1 MPRARPSF
9 LAARFSWRTFLFGI
23 VLLSF
28 WFGFR
33 NRFHD
38 AFERMDLFA
47 YDLRINT
54 VAPRPSSGVVAIAAV
69 DDKSIAQLGQWPWPR
84 AVLGRLVDAL
94 KDYQVKVVGFDAI
107 FSEADKSDVARAQT
121 TQKLAQLGLTQQT
134 IREVLGPGNDEA
146 FAAAMKAQGLTVL
159 GYAFQSHRFQAH
171 YATDNTAGFL
181 DKIRPP
187 GPLGYGIIRQAPGK
201 PHDLIKARAY
211 QPPYEVLNDA
221 AHSTGYFDVD
231 ADADGEIRT
240 EMTVIRFDGRYCAP
254 LFLAVVDAYADGAP
268 MLLGIDAEGVSG
280 VSIAG
285 VGIPVDDDGRML
297 VNFRR
302 GADPFPRYSISDI
315 INHKI
320 KPDKLAGKI
329 VLVGAT
335 AHGLGDRGVTPI
347 DGDMARVEVHA
358 HAIDNVLQGDFIRR
372 TYEAVE
378 IAFLGA
384 LLMGVAI
391 SLGVAWLSAM
401 ASALL
406 GAVLL
411 VGYYFYAQMRLQQ
424 DGLVVGVVFP
434 LLTVVTLYMFLA
446 GYRYITEGRE
456 KRHLRIAFEHYLN
469 PDVITSVLD
478 SPAGL
483 KLGGEKRH
491 LAILFADIVSFT
503 KRAES
508 TEPEE
513 LLALL
518 NTYMTSMIDVIFKTR
533 GVVDKLMGD
542 GIMAFWGAPN
552 DLENPSRA
560 AIDCALKMLENLH
573 DLQTND
579 PRFADLDI
587 GIGISTGDVVVGNL
601 GGENRFDYSV
611 IGDTVNFASRL
622 EGLTRHFKVHLLVS
636 LETYNEAGAGYIGRE
651 LGLVKVK
658 GKQLFVPIVHVAG
671 HANDSVDP
679 SFYRHFG
686 DALTMIRAGQFL
698 SARAELERLGET
710 RPDDTPVRIY
720 LDKLVSAD
728 PDHPPTEMVFEFE
741 SK

>member
-1 MPRARPSF
+1 MASARSSF
-9 LAARFSWRTFLFGI
+9 LAPRFSWRTFLFGI
-23 VLLSF
+23 VLLGF
-28 WFGFR
+28 WFAFHD
-33 NRFHD
+33 RFHD
-38 AFERMDLFA
+38 AFARMDLIA

-54 VAPRPSSGVVAIAAV
+54 VAPHPSSGVIAIAAV

-84 AVLGRLVDAL
+84 VVLARLVDAL
-94 KDYQVKVVGFDAI
+94 KDYKVKVIGFDAL
-107 FSEADKSDVARAQT
+107 FSEADKSDVARAEIS
-121 TQKLAQLGLTQQT
+121 QKLAQRGLSEDS
-134 IREVLGPGNDEA
+134 IREVLGPSNDEA
-146 FAAAMKAQGLTVL
+146 FANAMKAQGLSVL
-159 GYAFQSHRFQAH
+159 GYAFQSHHFQSH
-171 YATDNTAGFL
+171 YAIDKTVGFL

-187 GPLGYGIIRQAPGK
+187 GPLAYGIIRQAPGK
-201 PHDLIKARAY
+201 PHDLIKAAAY
-211 QPPYEVLNDA
+211 QPPVAILDDA

-240 EMTVIRFDGRYCAP
+240 EMTVIRFDGRYCVP
-254 LFLAVVDAYADGAP
+254 LFLAIVDAYADGAP
-268 MLLGIDAEGVSG
+268 MILGVDPDGVAG

-302 GADPFPRYSISDI
+302 GSDPFPRFSISDI
-315 INHKI
+315 INHKVNP
-320 KPDKLAGKI
+320 KKLAGKI

-347 DGDMARVEVHA
+347 DGDMARVEIHA

-372 TYEAVE
+372 SFEATE

-384 LLMGVAI
+384 FLMGIAI

-406 GAVLL
+406 GGFLL
-411 VGYYFYAQMRLQQ
+411 VGYYMYAQMRLLE
-424 DGLVVGVVFP
+424 DGLVVGVIFP
-434 LLTVVTLYMFLA
+434 LLTVIILYMFLA
-446 GYRYITEGRE
+446 GYKYITEGRE
-456 KRHLRIAFEHYLN
+456 KRHLRNAFEHYLN
-469 PDVITSVLD
+469 PDVIASVLD
-478 SPAGL
+478 SPEGL

-503 KRAES
+503 KRAEK

-518 NTYMTSMIDVIFKTR
+518 NTYMTKMIDVIFKTG

-560 AIDCALKMLENLH
+560 AIDCALKMLESLH
-573 DLQTND
+573 ELQKND

-636 LETYNEAGAGYIGRE
+636 RQTYSEAGGGYIGRE

-671 HANDSVDP
+671 RENDSVDP
-679 SFYRHFG
+679 SFYRHFA
-686 DALTMIRAGQFL
+686 DALTMIRAGQVI
-698 SARAELERLGET
+698 SARAELERLGENQ
-710 RPDDTPVRIY
+710 PDDTPVRIY
-720 LDKLVSAD
+720 LDKLAAD